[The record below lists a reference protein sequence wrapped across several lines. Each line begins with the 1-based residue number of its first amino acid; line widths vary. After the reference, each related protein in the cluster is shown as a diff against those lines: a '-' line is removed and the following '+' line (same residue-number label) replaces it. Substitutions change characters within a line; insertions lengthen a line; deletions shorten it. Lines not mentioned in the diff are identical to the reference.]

1 LGNIGGWYQSPD
13 GSRGSTW
20 RIGNRRK
27 GEQSRL
33 QFSNTREISLLWD
46 SYNKVGYG
54 YTSFIYF
61 VYKVWFFSIFL
72 RSAFLIKFYLL
83 DNYIIMS
90 NKFPRSKTSYRK
102 GKQLEYE
109 FHDDIDAI
117 DYSIFLHNDTSQGQK
132 VSGI

>member
-1 LGNIGGWYQSPD
+1 
-13 GSRGSTW
+13 
-20 RIGNRRK
+20 
-27 GEQSRL
+27 
-33 QFSNTREISLLWD
+33 
-46 SYNKVGYG
+46 
-54 YTSFIYF
+54 
-61 VYKVWFFSIFL
+61 L